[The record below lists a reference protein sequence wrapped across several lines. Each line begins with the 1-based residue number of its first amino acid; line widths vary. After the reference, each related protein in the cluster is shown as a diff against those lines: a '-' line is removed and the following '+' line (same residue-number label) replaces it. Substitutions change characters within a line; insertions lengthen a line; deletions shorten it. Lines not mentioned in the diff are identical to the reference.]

1 MANQQDKAVQIV
13 SIGTV
18 NDRSA
23 FNFHKE
29 KFHSILNKIDQN
41 TKVSVISVV
50 GAFRTGKSFLLSWFL
65 RYLTHRESSSSN
77 DTVWHGQKTSLDQDG
92 GFHWRGG
99 SERDTTGIWMWNKPF
114 YLPHSSGR
122 IAVLLVDTQ
131 GMFDNVTTMN
141 LTSSIF
147 CLSTLI
153 SSHQI
158 YNVDKNIREDNL
170 QHLAL
175 FSEYGRNAVVKSS
188 NGDRKPFQK
197 MEFLVRDWQNFDDE
211 EDIEGCETEMKKYLA
226 DVIANPTDANDL
238 SDTRDQIN
246 ICFED
251 VSCFL
256 MPHPG
261 KAVTKKSYSG
271 DISVVDPSFKRFIDH
286 YCGRVFGNVIAKSG
300 IHGRELTAFELGDLI
315 EAYAKLFEAGA
326 DSFPKATTWLESVVS
341 ANNTSAS
348 RLSIRKYKE
357 LMDKH
362 VGSTY
367 LSPEVLMKH
376 NDDVRSE
383 CFDLFDEI
391 ACFGNGSLSRAIE
404 KARSEVKN
412 RLSEEYNRYVKFND
426 DRKPN
431 GFWKGYVFLTLNSS
445 PRPFHLSAFFYLE
458 SALLRQV

>member
-1 MANQQDKAVQIV
+1 MANQDIAVQIV
-13 SIGTV
+13 SVGTETGT
-18 NDRSA
+18 SG
-23 FNFHKE
+23 FNFHK
-29 KFHSILNKIDQN
+29 KRLDSILIKIPQN

-77 DTVWHGQKTSLDQDG
+77 DTVWHDQKTSLGRQD

-114 YLPHSSGR
+114 YLPHSSGT
-122 IAVLLVDTQ
+122 IVVLLVDTQ
-131 GMFDNVTTMN
+131 GMFDNETTMS

-147 CLSTLI
+147 GLSTLI
-153 SSHQI
+153 SSYQI
-158 YNVDKNIREDNL
+158 YNVDKHIREDNL
-170 QHLAL
+170 QQLAL
-175 FSEYGRNAVVKSS
+175 FSEYGRTAVGKCN

-211 EDIEGCETEMKKYLA
+211 EDIEACETEMKKYLV
-226 DVIANPTDANDL
+226 DVVANHADANDL
-238 SDTRDQIN
+238 RDTRDQIN
-246 ICFED
+246 TCFED

-261 KAVTKKSYSG
+261 KAVTKKKYSG

-286 YCGRVFGNVIAKSG
+286 YCERVFENVIAKSG
-300 IHGRELTAFELGDLI
+300 IHGRELTAFELGVYI

-341 ANNTSAS
+341 ANNTIAS
-348 RLSIRKYKE
+348 GSSIRLYKE
-357 LMDKH
+357 LMDEH

-376 NDDVRSE
+376 NDDVSSE

-391 ACFGNGSLSRAIE
+391 ARFGNGKAIE
-404 KARSEVKN
+404 KARREVQN
-412 RLSEEYNRYVKFND
+412 DLSDEYKRYVKFND

-431 GFWKGYVFLTLNSS
+431 GFWKGYVFFKL
-445 PRPFHLSAFFYLE
+445 
-458 SALLRQV
+458 